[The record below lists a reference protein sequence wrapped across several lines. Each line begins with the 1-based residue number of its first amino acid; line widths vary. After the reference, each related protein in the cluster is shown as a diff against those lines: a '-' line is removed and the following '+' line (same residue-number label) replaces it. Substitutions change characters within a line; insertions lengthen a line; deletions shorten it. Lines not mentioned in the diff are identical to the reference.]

1 MRKTIAPVLAEA
13 IGDDLHEGSDTCVL
27 IDPTHFHELMVSHR
41 RMVRE
46 DDVSHRQRGLRDLD
60 TGELFVVDE
69 RRLLDVANKKKR

>member
-1 MRKTIAPVLAEA
+1 MRKTIAPVLAES
-13 IGDDLHEGSDTCVL
+13 IGHDLHEGSDTCVL
-27 IDPTHFHELMVSHR
+27 IGPSQFHELIVSHR

-69 RRLLDVANKKKR
+69 RRLLDVSKKKR